1 MGVKVT
7 NNAYGTISTGITSTA
22 TTITLDSGQGNR
34 FPTLGAGDYFYATLI
49 DTSNNLEVVK
59 VTARSTD
66 SMTVTRGEDNT
77 TARAFSIGDRFELR
91 PTAALFEDII
101 SGANV
106 AGITS
111 NSTSGTA
118 ITIDSSNDVKIE
130 NGLGIGVASPTTPL
144 EINAPNS
151 LGASFTGTSAGEGV
165 EVSQTNYTAGNYVSL
180 IEGKYLSTQASP
192 SVRVGAMYDGNGSHM
207 LFGTSN
213 NYASGITQIGVE
225 IDEDGRVAMPEI
237 PVFCGVDTSNRGS
250 YAGSSYAQIIA
261 SPQGAQP
268 NNGSYYNTSTGNFV
282 CPVAGFY
289 EVSYHWMS
297 STASAN
303 GVYHA
308 VYGFPFRNGSQA
320 GGGLAYNYGDGYVH
334 AGGTW
339 VYECA
344 KNDILSMRV
353 TDQLG
358 SYNALVIKFLG

>member
-7 NNAYGTISTGITSTA
+7 NNAYGTISAGITSTA

-34 FPTLGAGDYFYATLI
+34 FPVLGGSDYFYATLI

-91 PTAALFEDII
+91 PTAALFEDI
-101 SGANV
+101 V
-106 AGITS
+106 AGIVT

-130 NGLGIGVASPTTPL
+130 NNLGIGVASPSTPL
-144 EINAPNS
+144 EINAANS
-151 LGASFTGTSAGEGV
+151 LGSSFTGTTAGEGV
-165 EVSQTNYTAGNYVSL
+165 EVSQTSYTAGNYVSL
-180 IEGKYLSTQASP
+180 IEGKYDSSQTAP
-192 SVRVGAMYDGNGSHM
+192 SVRIGAMYDGNGSH
-207 LFGTSN
+207 LLLGTSN
-213 NYASGITQIGVE
+213 NYASGITQAGID

-237 PVFCGVDTSNRGS
+237 PVFSGRDSSNRGS
-250 YAGSSYAQIIA
+250 YGGSSYAQIIA
-261 SPQGAQP
+261 SPNGAQP
-268 NNGSYYNTSTGNFV
+268 NNGSHYNTSTGNFV

-289 EVSYHWMS
+289 EVSYSWMS

-308 VYGFPFRNGSQA
+308 VYGYPFRNGAAA

-358 SYNALVIKFLG
+358 GYNNLVIKFLG